1 MARSD
6 SNSIVHRKTRFGRED
21 FDARAMSTA
30 KALRLSLAKTADTM
44 FDLPL
49 TVSTVEQSRV
59 MAQAIPDSLNEE
71 GLLIVLDGAAG
82 ARGAVRLDPQLIA
95 ALIEVQITGAVRPSE
110 ARARTYTRTDAA
122 MASEFLDRVL
132 DGFDAHLLEHADGH
146 RPLELRF
153 GDLIEDA
160 RVLALTLDD
169 GQFDLFRITVTL
181 AEGAKT
187 GLISFVLP
195 HRATAKAPGRVPA
208 APKTETPLA
217 ATVLQAT
224 AVLDTVLA
232 RLDMPLGEVCA
243 LKPGMLLPLPNDS
256 LSETR
261 LYAPHGHMVAA
272 VRLGQL
278 NGQRA
283 VRLVSAEQ
291 LPEPE
296 ETATAGQA
304 RDTPSPVQT
313 NTATEGLSTPAPISE
328 AGATGDRPLAD
339 KAAPLVAQN
348 A

>member
-21 FDARAMSTA
+21 FDARAMSPA

-59 MAQAIPDSLNEE
+59 MAQAIPDSLDETA
-71 GLLIVLDGAAG
+71 LLIVLDGAAG
-82 ARGAVRLDPQLIA
+82 ARGAVALDPQVVA

-132 DGFDAHLLEHADGH
+132 DGFDAQLLEHEEGY
-146 RPLELRF
+146 RPQALRF
-153 GDLIEDA
+153 GDLIEDR
-160 RVLALTLDD
+160 RVLGLTFDD

-187 GLISFVLP
+187 GVIAFVLP
-195 HRATAKAPGRVPA
+195 HRATAKAPGRMPA
-208 APKTETPLA
+208 APKTETTLA
-217 ATVLQAT
+217 ATVLLAT
-224 AVLDTVLA
+224 ATLDTVLA
-232 RLDMPLGEVCA
+232 RLEMPLGEVCA
-243 LKPGMLLPLPNDS
+243 LKPGMILPLPHDS

-283 VRLVSAEQ
+283 VRLVSAEH
-291 LPEPE
+291 LPETE
-296 ETATAGQA
+296 ETGSAAEA
-304 RDTPSPVQT
+304 KDMPSPVQA
-313 NTATEGLSTPAPISE
+313 NAATEGVSAPVPVGD
-328 AGATGDRPLAD
+328 AGATGDRASAV
-339 KAAPLVAQN
+339 KTAHLVAQN